1 MKETLRDQELV
12 ETLERLD
19 RFATFTDGQFR
30 IPLTKIRFGF
40 DSLFGLV
47 PVIGDLFSLLLSL
60 YLLRE
65 ANKLG
70 LPTKLQAAMIR
81 NTLLD
86 FLIGLVPIIGDV
98 ADVGFRT
105 NLKNLKIIV
114 DHVNQEVEKRKEFKT
129 QQNKTSN
136 WLVLLAL
143 TAIVVIGIG
152 VYRALV

>member
-1 MKETLRDQELV
+1 MKETLTDQELV

-70 LPTKLQAAMIR
+70 LPAKLQAAMIR

-98 ADVGFRT
+98 ADVGFRS

-114 DHVNQEVEKRKEFKT
+114 DHVNQEVEKRKEFQT
-129 QQNKTSN
+129 QQNRTPN
-136 WLVLLAL
+136 WLVLLTL

>member
-1 MKETLRDQELV
+1 MKETLTDQELV

-70 LPTKLQAAMIR
+70 LPAKLQAAMIR

-86 FLIGLVPIIGDV
+86 FLIGLVPLIGDV
-98 ADVGFRT
+98 ADIGFRS
-105 NLKNLKIIV
+105 NLKNLNIIV
-114 DHVNQEVEKRKEFKT
+114 DHVNNEVEKRKEFKPQKNRT
-129 QQNKTSN
+129 PNG
-136 WLVLLAL
+136 LVFLAL
-143 TAIVVIGIG
+143 AATVMIGIA
-152 VYRALV
+152 VYKTLV

>member
-1 MKETLRDQELV
+1 MKETLTDQELV

-70 LPTKLQAAMIR
+70 LPAKLQATMIR

-98 ADVGFRT
+98 ADVGFRS

-129 QQNKTSN
+129 QENRTPN
-136 WLVLLAL
+136 WLVVV
-143 TAIVVIGIG
+143 AII
-152 VYRALV
+152 ALVIIGFGAYQALF

>member
-1 MKETLRDQELV
+1 MKKTLTDQELV

>member
-1 MKETLRDQELV
+1 MKETLTDQELA

-19 RFATFTDGQFR
+19 RFATFTDGHFR

-70 LPTKLQAAMIR
+70 LPAKLQAAMIR

-98 ADVGFRT
+98 ADVGFRS

-129 QQNKTSN
+129 QQNRTPN
-136 WLVLLAL
+136 WLVLLTL